1 MRSSLIGSRAEG
13 LLNHRDRDVLRLM
26 ADELQAKEIGCR
38 LGISI
43 KTVYRTRDKLKKL
56 LGVRNNESLVD
67 AARKQGLLE
76 RKD

>member
-1 MRSSLIGSRAEG
+1 VKRVKSPSGFTI
-13 LLNHRDRDVLRLM
+13 
-26 ADELQAKEIGCR
+26 

-43 KTVYRTRDKLKKL
+43 KTVYRVRGKLKQI
-56 LGVRNNESLVD
+56 LGVGNNEGLVD